1 MRERL
6 IMLAKEAEQEAEL
19 QTRFSKMAKQ
29 AEEMPPTPDAS
40 TDSITKDDWVGLR
53 LLSLMLSTDVSAIN
67 IKDVARS
74 RRYYEYKY
82 STGIVAAAFAKLN
95 RERAEKGE
103 WHNPESKSLRQME
116 LMLGEVGKD
125 LCWQEDQNEWMRTT
139 WVKRR

>member
-19 QTRFSKMAKQ
+19 QARFSKMAKQ
-29 AEEMPPTPDAS
+29 AEEMPPTPEAS

-67 IKDVARS
+67 IKDVERS
-74 RRYYEYKY
+74 MDYYAYKY
-82 STGIVAAAFAKLN
+82 SQRVVAAAFAQLN
-95 RERAEKGE
+95 RERAENGE
-103 WHNPESKSLRQME
+103 WRNPENKSLRQME

>member
-1 MRERL
+1 M
-6 IMLAKEAEQEAEL
+6 
-19 QTRFSKMAKQ
+19 
-29 AEEMPPTPDAS
+29 

-74 RRYYEYKY
+74 LKYYERKY
-82 STGIVAAAFAKLN
+82 SSSIVAAAFAVLAH
-95 RERAEKGE
+95 ERAENGE
-103 WHNPESKSLRQME
+103 WRNPESKSLRQME